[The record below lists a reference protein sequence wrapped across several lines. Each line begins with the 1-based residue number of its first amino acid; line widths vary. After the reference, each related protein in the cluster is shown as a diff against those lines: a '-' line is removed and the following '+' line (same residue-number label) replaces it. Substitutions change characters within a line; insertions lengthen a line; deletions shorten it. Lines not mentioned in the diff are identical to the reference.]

1 MSKKHGA
8 TEHVFRAET
17 TRADAIRTTSLKPRT
32 EALKLEIFDLLKQII
47 KEPKKYVEG
56 GPKKIFRRTW
66 LHVAAIHGKLQAVEA
81 LINAGDDV
89 NETDDILRTPL
100 LYAITSGSL
109 ETVEFLIESG
119 ADIHYDKCMD
129 NFTPLFTA
137 AEFGYIDIFRLL
149 VQKGCDF
156 NLLGPNHMTVGH
168 VICQNAHPPEMLK
181 ILFDKNHEIEFD
193 ISVLDGYGRNMV
205 QICKDAIDRNPKP
218 FNQVALAAKDVKGQF
233 RKLLNHIYDEI
244 EERKRIKYYDE
255 LKQREQLEERE
266 KQLDLINNT
275 DAMEKLQAQINAK
288 MEAIARGETIT
299 EHDYEDWHGDL
310 MQQKEEEDY
319 NQALKEQQE
328 REEAERKYL
337 EEAEAARLKEEQE
350 LNELYEK
357 QQAEG
362 PQEMSAEKKAEL
374 NRKFQ
379 EEEMMKRR
387 DQNIRRK
394 KSTQGLPIV

>member
-119 ADIHYDKCMD
+119 ADIHYDKCTD

-137 AEFGYIDIFRLL
+137 AEFGYIDIFKLL

-193 ISVLDGYGRNMV
+193 I
-205 QICKDAIDRNPKP
+205 
-218 FNQVALAAKDVKGQF
+218 F
-233 RKLLNHIYDEI
+233 KLS
-244 EERKRIKYYDE
+244 K
-255 LKQREQLEERE
+255 
-266 KQLDLINNT
+266 T
-275 DAMEKLQAQINAK
+275 
-288 MEAIARGETIT
+288 
-299 EHDYEDWHGDL
+299 
-310 MQQKEEEDY
+310 
-319 NQALKEQQE
+319 
-328 REEAERKYL
+328 
-337 EEAEAARLKEEQE
+337 
-350 LNELYEK
+350 
-357 QQAEG
+357 
-362 PQEMSAEKKAEL
+362 
-374 NRKFQ
+374 F
-379 EEEMMKRR
+379 
-387 DQNIRRK
+387 
-394 KSTQGLPIV
+394 